1 MSAFH
6 RIFAIVVFLATLVVD
21 AHQNEEFVEANGE
34 EFGLQDIVV
43 ELPKLENKVEGDF
56 AEESAEGSK
65 NEAKSGVEAE
75 EKEAAKNPQPAESAQ
90 ESQESQESEQEVE
103 ESPEPAKPEVRRV
116 YGWKEWVT
124 IEDKQ
129 ERMRAKL
136 DSGARTSSIHAED
149 VEEFERDGK
158 RWIRFQTLSP
168 GKEGDRKLEI
178 VAPVQR
184 IARVK
189 NTNGT
194 MERRFVVDLN
204 FVIGTRKLRE
214 EFTLNDRR
222 GLTCPVLLGRNAL
235 RLLGYVDCD
244 RVDLVVRKIEQ

>member
-43 ELPKLENKVEGDF
+43 ELPKQ
-56 AEESAEGSK
+56 ESAEGSK

-90 ESQESQESEQEVE
+90 EGQESEQEVE

-149 VEEFERDGK
+149 IEEFERDGK